1 MIDEYEFRKQF
12 RYRFMDVV
20 EHDGRK
26 LGVVEQENGI
36 HGAILGNYRDGRAI
50 PNAYSLL
57 KVCQIYG
64 VSADWLLGLSDK
76 GGPEE

>member
-12 RYRFMDVV
+12 RMRFAQVV
-20 EHDGRK
+20 ERDGRK
-26 LGVVEQENGI
+26 LGIVERDNGI
-36 HGAILGNYRDGRAI
+36 YGAILGNYRDGRAI